1 MTYLWACFIL
11 FLESVKSELS
21 TQLFG
26 LFYHP
31 HTLMLCLIVTGL
43 YPEKEEW
50 ITMVDWQ
57 VYSIFPSSSW
67 L

>member
-1 MTYLWACFIL
+1 MIL
-11 FLESVKSELS
+11 FHFESVKTELS

-50 ITMVDWQ
+50 ITMIDRQ
-57 VYSIFPSSSW
+57 VHSILLSSSW